1 MTRLTA
7 TFAALKAQNR
17 AGLVTYVM
25 AHDPDAETSLEV
37 LKALPA
43 AGADIIELGFPFT
56 DPMADGPAIQAAG
69 QRALAAGGSLR
80 AAMALLA
87 RFRKVDQ
94 TTPVILMGY
103 VNPVEQLGEA
113 AFADAAAAA
122 GADGAILVDLPPE
135 EDAPI
140 REALAARDLA
150 LIRLATPTTDPVR
163 LKRVLDG
170 GAGFL
175 YYVSMTGVTGVGA
188 VATTAVAPALAALRA
203 ATDLPIAVGFGVRTP
218 DSAAALAKLA
228 DAVVV
233 GSALVEAVGQAAGA
247 GTPEQAAA
255 AVSTRVAALAT
266 AVRTARTTQE
276 LEA

>member
-25 AHDPDAETSLEV
+25 AHDPDPETCLAV

-43 AGADIIELGFPFT
+43 AGADVIELGFPFS

-80 AAMALLA
+80 SALALLA
-87 RFRKVDQ
+87 RFREVDQ
-94 TTPVILMGY
+94 TTPVVLMGY
-103 VNPVEQLGEA
+103 VNPVEQLGPA
-113 AFADAAAAA
+113 AFAEAAAAA
-122 GADGAILVDLPPE
+122 GADGVILVDLPPE

-140 REALAARDLA
+140 REALAAQALD

-170 GAGFL
+170 GSGFL

-188 VATTAVAPALAALRA
+188 VATAAVAPALAALRA

-218 DSAAALAKLA
+218 DAAAALARLA

-233 GSALVEAVGQAAGA
+233 GSALVDAIGDAAAA
-247 GTPEQAAA
+247 GTPDRAAA
-255 AVSTRVAALAT
+255 AVSTRVAALA
-266 AVRTARTTQE
+266 AAIRAARTTQE